1 MNMTKQEIKEIR
13 ERLNGRI
20 SEICDSKDRELGLS
34 MSREDLDNLKDTVVT
49 KIESIGYEYIEGQCN
64 RYAKGLANRK
74 GVEKSVEYLLNK
86 IENEIPKVE
95 TMTAMEV
102 LSGLFPLGFYYNA
115 LNYIGENLM

>member
-49 KIESIGYEYIEGQCN
+49 KIENIGYEYIESQCN
-64 RYAKGLANRK
+64 KYAKGLANKK
-74 GVEKSVEYLLNK
+74 GVEKSVEYLLDK

-95 TMTAMEV
+95 TMTAIEV

>member
-49 KIESIGYEYIEGQCN
+49 KIENIGYEYIENQCN
-64 RYAKGLANRK
+64 RCAKGLANKK
-74 GVEKSVEYLLNK
+74 GIEESIEYLLNK
-86 IENEIPKVE
+86 IENEIPVVE
-95 TMTAMEV
+95 KMTAIEV
-102 LSGLFPLGFYYNA
+102 ISGLFPLGFYYNA

>member
-34 MSREDLDNLKDTVVT
+34 MSREDLDNLKDTVVE
-49 KIESIGYEYIEGQCN
+49 KIENIGYEYIENQCN
-64 RYAKGLANRK
+64 RYAKGLTERK
-74 GVEKSVEYLLNK
+74 GVEKSVEYLLDK
-86 IENEIPKVE
+86 IENEIPVVE
-95 TMTAMEV
+95 KMTAMEV
-102 LSGLFPLGFYYNA
+102 ISGLFPLGFYCNA